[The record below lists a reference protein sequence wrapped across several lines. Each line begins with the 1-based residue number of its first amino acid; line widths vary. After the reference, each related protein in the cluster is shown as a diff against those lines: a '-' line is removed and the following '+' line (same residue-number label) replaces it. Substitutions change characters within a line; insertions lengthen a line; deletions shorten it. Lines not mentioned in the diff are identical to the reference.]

1 MLKLLNTTFGQN
13 DLSIGFERDGAR
25 RQLEITKRAANPYP
39 LNIRGKF
46 HGRTSL
52 KDVSVSELQENGTY
66 GLRYGLTFKKKND
79 NDAINRVLENRARSF
94 STVLSVSF

>member
-13 DLSIGFERDGAR
+13 DTSIGFERDGAR

-46 HGRTSL
+46 HGRISL
-52 KDVSVSELQENGTY
+52 KDVFG
-66 GLRYGLTFKKKND
+66 
-79 NDAINRVLENRARSF
+79 F
-94 STVLSVSF
+94 STSRKWYIWFEIWVDF